1 MPRNDKIYTDV
12 GNSFD
17 LIKDGQLD
25 EWNFNFSRYN
35 FFFLFKLYTRGTER
49 EKKGDRFGEARTDIR
64 LSRN

>member
-35 FFFLFKLYTRGTER
+35 FFFFSLNYTLAERKERKGKKRGS
-49 EKKGDRFGEARTDIR
+49 AR
-64 LSRN
+64 

>member
-1 MPRNDKIYTDV
+1 MCYIQKYMSRNDKIYTDV

-35 FFFLFKLYTRGTER
+35 FFFSL
-49 EKKGDRFGEARTDIR
+49 
-64 LSRN
+64 